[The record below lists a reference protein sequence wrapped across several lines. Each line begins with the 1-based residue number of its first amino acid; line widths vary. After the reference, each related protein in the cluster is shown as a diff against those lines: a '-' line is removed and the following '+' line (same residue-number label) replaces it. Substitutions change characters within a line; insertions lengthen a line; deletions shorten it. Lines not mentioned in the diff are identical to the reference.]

1 MKAVA
6 KFSCSLYPLKSLTTE
21 KSFAMSTA
29 ANIARRLLEAGAVKL
44 QPRKPFTWASG
55 LRSPIYCDNRVLL
68 SYPVIRS
75 EVVDGL
81 VELAA
86 GFNNIDGVAGVAT
99 AGIPHGAL
107 LADRLGL
114 PFVYIRSKAKEHGR
128 QNQIE
133 GRVEPRFR
141 YLVVEDLIST
151 GGSALKAV
159 DALRAAGGD
168 VAGAVAIF
176 SYGFPAAARAF
187 EQAEVPLRTISGYST
202 LLEQAVATGSI
213 SSAEAA
219 TLGTWRQDPR
229 AWSETFSAGT
239 KE

>member
-1 MKAVA
+1 
-6 KFSCSLYPLKSLTTE
+6 
-21 KSFAMSTA
+21 MSTA

-44 QPRKPFTWASG
+44 QPQKPFTWASG

-68 SYPVIRS
+68 SYPAIRTEVI
-75 EVVDGL
+75 DGL

-86 GFNNIDGVAGVAT
+86 GFDKVDGVAGVAT

-133 GRVEPRFR
+133 GRVEPGSR

-151 GGSALKAV
+151 GGSCLKAI
-159 DALRAAGGD
+159 DALRAASGD
-168 VAGAVAIF
+168 IAGAVAIF
-176 SYGFPAAARAF
+176 SYEFPAALRAF
-187 EQAEVPLRTISGYST
+187 DQAEVPLKTISGYST
-202 LLEQAVATGSI
+202 LLEQAAATGTI
-213 SSAEAA
+213 SGEDAKALS
-219 TLGTWRQDPR
+219 TWREDPR
-229 AWSETFSAGT
+229 AWSEAFEAGA
-239 KE
+239 

>member
-1 MKAVA
+1 
-6 KFSCSLYPLKSLTTE
+6 
-21 KSFAMSTA
+21 MSTA

-44 QPRKPFTWASG
+44 QPQKPFTWASG

-68 SYPVIRS
+68 SFPAIRTEVI
-75 EVVDGL
+75 DGL

-86 GFNNIDGVAGVAT
+86 GFDKVDGIAGVAT

-133 GRVEPRFR
+133 GRVEPGSR

-151 GGSALKAV
+151 GGSSLKAI

-168 VAGAVAIF
+168 IAGAVAIF
-176 SYGFPAAARAF
+176 SYGFPAAVRAF
-187 EQAEVPLRTISGYST
+187 SQADVPLQTISEYAT
-202 LLEQAVATGSI
+202 LLEQAAATGTI
-213 SSAEAA
+213 SGEDAKALEV
-219 TLGTWRQDPR
+219 WREDPR
-229 AWSETFSAGT
+229 AWSEAFEAGA
-239 KE
+239 